1 MNLPLLKDHAL
12 FRSRD
17 LDEAREKVAAVFCP
31 HRLETIG
38 ARSIFDARHHHLP
51 APAHA
56 KDRRAMPAGEPVF
69 GHTRLLFFPPYMAAA
84 LQRHKAIDPDVPIT
98 PPFHDDLA
106 PA

>member
-1 MNLPLLKDHAL
+1 
-12 FRSRD
+12 
-17 LDEAREKVAAVFCP
+17 
-31 HRLETIG
+31 
-38 ARSIFDARHHHLP
+38 
-51 APAHA
+51 
-56 KDRRAMPAGEPVF
+56 MPAGEPVF